1 MCRGTRGGLILVF
14 ARYNLRFDFGL
25 PILRSIAAFFLLA
38 ISVSAQETNIGVI
51 FGILS
56 DSVAHLVASAPITAK
71 NAETG
76 RTYTVASGP
85 TGEFR
90 IIGLPPGEY
99 TISVNINSIGAFPQ
113 PPVKVTGNGPVRF
126 DIILPLP

>member
-1 MCRGTRGGLILVF
+1 M
-14 ARYNLRFDFGL
+14 
-25 PILRSIAAFFLLA
+25 RSIAAFFLL
-38 ISVSAQETNIGVI
+38 VTTLPAQETNTGAI

-76 RTYTVASGP
+76 RTYTVNSGP
-85 TGEFR
+85 AGEFR
-90 IIGLPPGEY
+90 ITALPVGEY
-99 TISVNINSIGAFPQ
+99 TVSVNIGSVGNFPQ
-113 PPVKVTGNGPVRF
+113 PPMKVTANRPVRF